1 MKIEDYIEII
11 NEKRP
16 HIKPNSARTYAI
28 SLRSIAP
35 KDATSMKWLS
45 NVDYVLKQLQRYKE
59 TTRKNIL
66 NAVIVASNGVAAEK
80 FVTERDRYNDLYA
93 QHTKA
98 HKKTA
103 SQQKNWVEWPAF
115 QAMVRDMAQDVS
127 DMKGGRAWSAP
138 ELMRYQDYVLALLYS
153 HYPLRNDFGDVKILS
168 KMGFKRLSGADKS
181 QQNYLVKTGNQM
193 FLVLNEYKT
202 SKKYGEKRIDMDAAV
217 LPALRKL
224 LKHNTSGHLFVDP
237 GDAQKPLGS
246 NGISKALAR
255 IGMRR
260 LQKRLGSSLLRHSYL
275 SHKYADLTAEKQ
287 KDADLMMHSVGMQ
300 DGYIKT

>member
-103 SQQKNWVEWPAF
+103 SQQKNWVEWSAF
-115 QAMVRDMAQDVS
+115 
-127 DMKGGRAWSAP
+127 
-138 ELMRYQDYVLALLYS
+138 
-153 HYPLRNDFGDVKILS
+153 
-168 KMGFKRLSGADKS
+168 
-181 QQNYLVKTGNQM
+181 
-193 FLVLNEYKT
+193 
-202 SKKYGEKRIDMDAAV
+202 
-217 LPALRKL
+217 
-224 LKHNTSGHLFVDP
+224 
-237 GDAQKPLGS
+237 
-246 NGISKALAR
+246 
-255 IGMRR
+255 
-260 LQKRLGSSLLRHSYL
+260 
-275 SHKYADLTAEKQ
+275 
-287 KDADLMMHSVGMQ
+287 
-300 DGYIKT
+300 